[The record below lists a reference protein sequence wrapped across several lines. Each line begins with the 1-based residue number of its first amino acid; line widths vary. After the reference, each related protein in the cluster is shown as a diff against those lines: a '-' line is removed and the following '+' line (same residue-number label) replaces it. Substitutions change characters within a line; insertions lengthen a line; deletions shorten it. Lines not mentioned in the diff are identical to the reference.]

1 MRLARGLAWGGIVG
15 SCFFAFLLRSGFA
28 WAPFAVVG
36 VLCLAF
42 LIYAGRREKHVDR
55 ALPASLER
63 LAYRTDGTSVTFAW
77 LWRRGHRQR
86 LRILRSD
93 TRCARRPDDHAGDQL
108 CVFDQVADQF
118 VDDGLRPRRNY
129 HYTLFVQDDAGVW
142 SDPVLQNVVTLSQAD
157 QAELEASDDALGT
170 PGSVSAEP
178 IRYGHYGVGSEVV
191 DEVAGLATDAIFA
204 VAGVFARDKPADGWQ
219 EIE

>member
-1 MRLARGLAWGGIVG
+1 MGLARGLAWAGIIG
-15 SCFFAFLLRSGFA
+15 CCFFAFLLRSGFA

-42 LIYAGRREKHVDR
+42 LIYAGRREKHADR

-77 LWRRGHRQR
+77 LWRRGQKQR

-93 TRCARRPDDHAGDQL
+93 TRCARRPDDHTGDQL
-108 CVFDQVADQF
+108 CVFDQVDDRF
-118 VDDGLRPRRNY
+118 VDDGLRPRHNY
-129 HYTLFVQDDAGVW
+129 HYSLFVEDDAGAW
-142 SDPVLQNVVTLSQAD
+142 SDPILQNVVTLPQAD
-157 QAELEASDDALGT
+157 QAELEELKDALGK
-170 PGSVSAEP
+170 PGSVSAGP
-178 IRYGHYGVGSEVV
+178 IHYGPFGGGMVV

-204 VAGVFARDKPADGWQ
+204 VADIFVRDKPADGWH
-219 EIE
+219 EVS